1 MPDSFVTPQT
11 VALQAPLSMGF
22 SRQDYGSG
30 MPFPSPGHIPD
41 PGIEPVSPALTGGF
55 FTTEPLGKLLSVL
68 TQKSIIPLM
77 PSPDATPKMTNHLPT
92 SSCHTHSLF
101 CPPNLLHFSPRHTSP
116 SNIYSISLLH
126 LSFASLHKDAN
137 ATSTGILA
145 LLVH

>member
-1 MPDSFVTPQT
+1 MPDSFETPWT
-11 VALQAPLSMGF
+11 VACQAPLSMGF
-22 SRQDYGSG
+22 PRQKYWRGL
-30 MPFPSPGHIPD
+30 PFPPPGDLPD
-41 PGIEPVSPALTGGF
+41 PGTEPRSTHIAGRF

-68 TQKSIIPLM
+68 TQKSTIPLM
-77 PSPDATPKMTNHLPT
+77 PSPDATPQMTNHLPT

-101 CPPNLLHFSPRHTSP
+101 YPPNLLHFSPRHTSP
-116 SNIYSISLLH
+116 SNISSISLLH